1 MTYIL
6 NLIEKLKQGE
16 SNQKNYDLTRDMI
29 LNVLQTDPELRHKK
43 QLFQDFIDTKLPKL
57 KPDSEDQ
64 VEGFVKQQFNKFVV
78 EKRKEAIELACQ
90 EMNADTDGFKA
101 LYEEYIYR
109 NRLPDIKEL
118 LNVLSVKPK
127 ITARKAVA
135 EQMREKME
143 ELATVYESSET

>member
-1 MTYIL
+1 M
-6 NLIEKLKQGE
+6 
-16 SNQKNYDLTRDMI
+16 
-29 LNVLQTDPELRHKK
+29 
-43 QLFQDFIDTKLPKL
+43 
-57 KPDSEDQ
+57 
-64 VEGFVKQQFNKFVV
+64 
-78 EKRKEAIELACQ
+78 EKRKEAMEQTCKEI
-90 EMNADTDGFKA
+90 NADLEGFKA

>member
-1 MTYIL
+1 M
-6 NLIEKLKQGE
+6 
-16 SNQKNYDLTRDMI
+16 
-29 LNVLQTDPELRHKK
+29 
-43 QLFQDFIDTKLPKL
+43 
-57 KPDSEDQ
+57 
-64 VEGFVKQQFNKFVV
+64 V
-78 EKRKEAIELACQ
+78 EKRKEAMAQACEEL
-90 EMNADTDGFKA
+90 NADLDGFQT